1 MRSLN
6 LKVKKMFPLINGI
19 FHYID
24 YEFPQEITITD
35 DQLDLLFISSWGM
48 RLVAP
53 IVLVLRD
60 DPWDSD
66 ALTVEELTYLGNLIK
81 NMYKYKWDKLANIL
95 SLEYDPIHNYSDTF
109 HEVIDEDGTRNDVVT
124 HDITVTDNS
133 NISIDKSVE
142 DGGTERTVYTNGN
155 TKTRTDD
162 LDETVDANGAND
174 LFGFNSEEA
183 VGADTNVSHSVRLN
197 TGTQV
202 TEDEGQGE
210 STKYGGLSHDTDETR
225 TIAGTSAKDGTVS
238 TDEES
243 TRDRIRDYT
252 HLGNIGNITTQQL
265 ITEEIKLWHWNL
277 INQIL
282 NDVKDFLPIP
292 VYE

>member
-60 DPWDSD
+60 DPWDND

-81 NMYKYKWDKLANIL
+81 NMYKYKWDKLADVL

-109 HEVIDEDGTRNDVVT
+109 HEVIDEDGTRNDIVT

-142 DGGTERTVYTNGN
+142 DGGSERTVYSNGN

-162 LDETVDANGAND
+162 LDETIDANGAND

-210 STKYGGLSHDTDETR
+210 STKYGGLSHATDETR

-243 TRDRIRDYT
+243 TRDRTRDYT

-282 NDVKDFLPIP
+282 NDVKDFLTIP